1 MEITIPLLQHIG
13 APNTPI
19 IKEKEKVSR
28 GQLIATPNGLGANI
42 HSSVD
47 GMVNKITNNFIK
59 IEAFENQSEDF
70 IKIKDTENNLEAIKE
85 AGVVGAGGAG
95 FPTHIKLNTSL
106 EEGCV
111 IANAAECEPTLK
123 HNIKLV
129 EKNPE
134 IIVRGLKYV
143 MEITKSPKGLIAI
156 KPKNKKALIK
166 IGKAIKEEPNIEI
179 KYLSDMYPSGDER
192 VIVKE
197 LLGVELEPG
206 QLPLEAKT
214 VICNVETL
222 KNITLAIED
231 RKPVIDKDLT
241 IGGRIQGAEGGKV
254 LLDVPIGTMAKDL
267 IKQVGEPIK
276 PHGEIIIGGAFTGLH
291 GDEDSPVTKTSGG
304 ITVTMP
310 FPKDE
315 RNIGLLL
322 CECGG
327 GEQRLKEI
335 AEGMGSNIVGT
346 TRCKRMIKVGER
358 YRCDKP
364 GVCPGQAE
372 KVLELKKQGAEVILV
387 GTCQD

>member
-241 IGGRIQGAEGGKV
+241 IGGRIEDGKDGKV
-254 LLDVPIGTMAKDL
+254 FFDVPIGTNVEDL
-267 IKQVGEPIK
+267 IQQVGKPIK

>member
-206 QLPLEAKT
+206 QLPLEAKA

-241 IGGRIQGAEGGKV
+241 IGGRIEDGKDGKV
-254 LLDVPIGTMAKDL
+254 FFDVPIGTNVEDL
-267 IKQVGEPIK
+267 IQQVGKPIK

-346 TRCKRMIKVGER
+346 TRCKRMVKVGER